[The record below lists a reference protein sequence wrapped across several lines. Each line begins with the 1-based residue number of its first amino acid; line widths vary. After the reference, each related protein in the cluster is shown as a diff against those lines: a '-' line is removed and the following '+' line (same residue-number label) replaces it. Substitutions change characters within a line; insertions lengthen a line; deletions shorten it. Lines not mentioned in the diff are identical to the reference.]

1 MLTCSI
7 PMGFASPL
15 SASALEVGYENKDFR
30 YENPTPV
37 QEYAIERGIYTDRFL
52 FLMVIHTR
60 TIVKSIQAR
69 ICGMLTI

>member
-1 MLTCSI
+1 MKNFNKKNISCLFLATLCI
-7 PMGFASPL
+7 VTPL
-15 SASALEVGYENKDFR
+15 SVNALEVGYENKDFR

-60 TIVKSIQAR
+60 
-69 ICGMLTI
+69 